1 MAQDRQSSRANCY
14 IEFRIH
20 DPERF
25 MLLERFFQ
33 SLRDYTREI
42 EAGEAKSDDVT
53 TSGHRPSMGISSF
66 AETQETMRF
75 TGKEDTQARRHFAK
89 PEEWLLALRPQ
100 DLDTL
105 HMLPHREAIQAIRS
119 WQGLSRRERRK
130 AIKAHENRRQ
140 LRSVAD
146 FLDMLKYWQDVEYEL
161 VSLKQT
167 DPDKARISYAAFT
180 YPFKGKVAL
189 EELLMFFGFLSILKD
204 SC

>member
-1 MAQDRQSSRANCY
+1 MAQDRQATRPNCF

-20 DPERF
+20 DPERYT
-25 MLLERFFQ
+25 LLDRFFQ
-33 SLRDYTREI
+33 PLREYTRTI
-42 EAGEAKSDDVT
+42 EPRTAKDDGMATMEHKAV
-53 TSGHRPSMGISSF
+53 SAF
-66 AETQETMRF
+66 AETQESFRITAQ
-75 TGKEDTQARRHFAK
+75 EDTQVRRKFSK

-105 HMLPHREAIQAIRS
+105 RMPSHRESIEAIRS

-130 AIKAHENRRQ
+130 AIKAHENSRQ

-161 VSLKQT
+161 IALEQT
-167 DPDKARISYAAFT
+167 DPDKGRIRYSAFD
-180 YPFKGKVAL
+180 YPYKGKAAL
-189 EELLMFFGFLSILKD
+189 EELLMFFGFLSILKE